1 MNNNLVIYHGNCVDG
16 FGAAYAA
23 RKGMPDAEFHAGIY
37 GQPPPDVTDK
47 HVFML
52 DFSYKKPVILGMA
65 KLAHTITIID
75 HHVSAQKDLDFTKE
89 EQDRNGIRVH
99 FDMNQSGAVLAWKYF
114 NSDKAMP
121 HLFNYIQDRDLW
133 KHELYN
139 THEVSAALFSYPYD
153 FIVWDGLMTRLNTV
167 GALVEE
173 GRGILRKQKKDLEE
187 LLPQTKRHMFIGG
200 YTIYAANL
208 PYQFSSEA
216 GRILAEGMPFGATY
230 FDTQDSRIFSLR
242 SREEGL
248 DVSEIAV
255 KYGGGGH
262 KHAAGFK
269 VPRSHPLAS
278 Q

>member
-1 MNNNLVIYHGNCVDG
+1 MSNNLVIYHGNCVDG

-23 RKGMPDAEFHAGIY
+23 RVAMPDAEFHAGIY

-47 HVFML
+47 YVFML
-52 DFSYKKPVILGMA
+52 DFSYKKPVILEMA
-65 KLAHTITIID
+65 KLAKSIIVID
-75 HHVSAQKDLDFTKE
+75 HHLSAQRDLDFTRE

-114 NSDKAMP
+114 NPDKTMP
-121 HLFNYIQDRDLW
+121 HLFSYIQDRDLW
-133 KHELYN
+133 RNELPN
-139 THEVSAALFSYPYD
+139 THEVSAALFSYEYN
-153 FIVWDGLMTRLNTV
+153 FFVWDGLVQVPIKSLAAQ
-167 GALVEE
+167 GCH
-173 GRGILRKQKKDLEE
+173 ILRKQKKDLEE

-200 YTIYAANL
+200 HTIYAANL

-216 GRILAEGMPFGATY
+216 GHLLSEGMPFGATY
-230 FDTQDSRIFSLR
+230 YDTQDGRVFSLR

-248 DVSEIAV
+248 DVSQVAV
-255 KYGGGGH
+255 QYGGGGH

-269 VPRSHPLAS
+269 VPRSHPLAI